1 MSAAGPTPEQR
12 TPLTSAPK
20 PQRVLACV
28 LCQQRKI
35 KCNRKFPCANC
46 IRLRASCVPAALNPR
61 RRKRRFPERELL
73 DRLRKYE
80 DLLREHNVKFEPLHQ
95 YPVAEGSPP
104 SVRGTSNSDD
114 VVPEIAG
121 FRNPENDSDSLQDD
135 ILEGV
140 VRSSWD
146 SLYTNKDHLLLDSR
160 RTPIY
165 LDNVNPLFKVTHAPN
180 LQGRIVEAA
189 SNVSRTSA
197 VLEALMFSIYCV
209 SVQSLVE
216 DDCRAIF
223 SSSKEDLLTASHFGC
238 EQALLNCGFLRTGDR
253 DCLTALLLYLP
264 ANARC
269 TALEAEMRRRLWW
282 ALVLFDSRVGEL
294 ADCRS
299 AALAPTWD
307 CSIPLNVNDA
317 DLWPEMREPA
327 AVLGKCTEALF
338 AAVRSELGEFL
349 RHNAVHLDFTVPALK
364 AISKE
369 PQEED
374 GLDGLE
380 RMINDKYLRFC
391 DPENSFHFMTI
402 WTTRLFLARYRLVEH
417 YSRNTGASIQ
427 QTETRRNAALPY
439 ALDMLDCDTKGYRW
453 LFNFYFPFPA
463 YVHFVQE
470 LKRRPVGEHA
480 ERAWEMTSAHYD
492 SRFSF
497 SPATTDENS
506 LSELFA
512 GFVLQAWEPRE
523 AALQESGR
531 PLTPPRIVSC
541 FRNHIAQMTCNAQQ
555 EADTEQQRNPATGQG
570 TYAGTGMGGFPD
582 PSLPVRFPV
591 DLSVNQLSWAA
602 IDWSF
607 GDRRGG

>member
-1 MSAAGPTPEQR
+1 MLG
-12 TPLTSAPK
+12 
-20 PQRVLACV
+20 
-28 LCQQRKI
+28 
-35 KCNRKFPCANC
+35 
-46 IRLRASCVPAALNPR
+46 AALR
-61 RRKRRFPERELL
+61 
-73 DRLRKYE
+73 
-80 DLLREHNVKFEPLHQ
+80 
-95 YPVAEGSPP
+95 
-104 SVRGTSNSDD
+104 
-114 VVPEIAG
+114 IAQRMG
-121 FRNPENDSDSLQDD
+121 IDS
-135 ILEGV
+135 E
-140 VRSSWD
+140 
-146 SLYTNKDHLLLDSR
+146 
-160 RTPIY
+160 
-165 LDNVNPLFKVTHAPN
+165 
-180 LQGRIVEAA
+180 
-189 SNVSRTSA
+189 
-197 VLEALMFSIYCV
+197 
-209 SVQSLVE
+209 
-216 DDCRAIF
+216 
-223 SSSKEDLLTASHFGC
+223 
-238 EQALLNCGFLRTGDR
+238 
-253 DCLTALLLYLP
+253 P

-294 ADCRS
+294 ANCRS

-307 CSIPLNVNDA
+307 CRIPLNLNDA

-380 RMINDKYLRFC
+380 RMINDNYLRFF
-391 DPENSFHFMTI
+391 DPENSLHFMTI

-439 ALDMLDCDTKGYRW
+439 ALDMLDCDTKVMASPLAKGYRW

-463 YVHFVQE
+463 YVHIVQE
-470 LKRRPVGEHA
+470 LKRPPVGEHA
-480 ERAWEMTSAHYD
+480 ERAWEMMSAHSD

-506 LSELFA
+506 LSEPFA

-531 PLTPPRIVSC
+531 PLTPPRIVSR
-541 FRNHIAQMTCNAQQ
+541 FRNHIAQMTRNAQQ
-555 EADTEQQRNPATGQG
+555 EADTEQQRNPATGKDMVDFGGHGQLYGIEGQG

-602 IDWSF
+602 MDWSF